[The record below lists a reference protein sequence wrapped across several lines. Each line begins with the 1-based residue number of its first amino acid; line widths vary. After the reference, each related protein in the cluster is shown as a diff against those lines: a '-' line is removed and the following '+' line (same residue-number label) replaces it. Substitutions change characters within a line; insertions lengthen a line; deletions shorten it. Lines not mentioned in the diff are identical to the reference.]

1 MACGCKNK
9 QNEQAPAQPAPAQIQ
24 TPQPSQQSVQ
34 ESVNKVVE
42 KYYKK

>member
-9 QNEQAPAQPAPAQIQ
+9 QNEQVQAQPAPAQIQ
-24 TPQPSQQSVQ
+24 TPQTPTQSVQ